1 MIEILRADI
10 TTLAVDAI
18 VNAANPTLGGG
29 GGVDGAIH
37 RAAGPEL
44 APAAMALGPCPPGEA
59 VLTPGFRLP
68 SRFVIHA
75 VGPIWSGGAHGE
87 ADTLRRTYE
96 RAFAV
101 AREEGSIRSI
111 AFPAISTGVYGFP
124 KREAAAIA
132 LDVMQAHTPHFER
145 IIACLFDDESL
156 AIYQRVLADQA
167 AHAVAHQWY
176 MRPVLFVSDV
186 QRAIDF
192 YVGKL
197 GFVKKWHEAD
207 GKGTVCQVDRGG
219 CEIILSQDAARKDR
233 ARLFLELTR
242 EGVDELQREIA
253 ERSVA
258 VEKTWWGYDVLRI
271 EDPDGNEL
279 LVCLEW

>member
-1 MIEILRADI
+1 MIDVIRADI

-18 VNAANPTLGGG
+18 VNAANPRLGGG

-59 VLTPGFRLP
+59 VITPGFRLP
-68 SRFVIHA
+68 ARYVIHA

-87 ADTLRRTYE
+87 ADTLRRAYE

-101 AREEGSIRSI
+101 AREKGSIRSI

-124 KREAAAIA
+124 KREAAVIAIG
-132 LDVMQAHTPHFER
+132 VMQAHEAYFER
-145 IIACLFDDESL
+145 IIACLFDDESRE
-156 AIYQRVLADQA
+156 IYQRVLETRVGP
-167 AHAVAHQWY
+167 HLWY
-176 MRPVLFVSDV
+176 MRPVLFVSDI

-219 CEIILSQDAARKDR
+219 CEIILSQEARKDR

-242 EGVDELQREIA
+242 EGVDELQREIV
-253 ERSVA
+253 ERSVT